1 MYRPVLVLNGNYE
14 PLNVCTTKRAM
25 GLILAD
31 KATVVENG
39 RGLIR
44 TVTRAY
50 ERPSVIRLHYVVH
63 RPRPRVRLSKREVLR
78 RDGYRC
84 QYCGRKVSNLTVDH
98 VMPRHRG
105 GEYCWRNL
113 VAACPQCNRKKGGRT
128 AREARMTLLQ
138 KPFEPKPTAQYLF
151 GNHLKENEE
160 WAKYIE
166 GW

>member
-1 MYRPVLVLNGNYE
+1 MDRPVLLLNGNYE

-25 GLILAD
+25 GLILAE

-39 RGLIR
+39 RGFIR
-44 TVTRAY
+44 TVSRSY

-78 RDGYRC
+78 RDQYRC
-84 QYCGRKVSNLTVDH
+84 QYCGRKMGNLTVDH

-105 GEYCWRNL
+105 GEYRWENL
-113 VAACPQCNRKKGGRT
+113 VAACPRCNRKKGGRT
-128 AREARMTLLQ
+128 LQEARMTLLHQ
-138 KPFEPKPTAQYLF
+138 PFEPRPTATYLF
-151 GNHLKENEE
+151 GNHLKRNEE
-160 WAKYIE
+160 WIKYIE